1 MCVYKNGVRSS
12 IIIVTHPPS
21 PCTQWSRLVVFLL
34 VIAASLGTLWP
45 EAVLSKLFSAR
56 RPFTNFSPQEARL
69 RNVFPGDNNVLIFS
83 PIFVASEQV
92 YHCFS
97 TYLLVKFA
105 LGDFIFY

>member
-1 MCVYKNGVRSS
+1 MN
-12 IIIVTHPPS
+12 
-21 PCTQWSRLVVFLL
+21 FLL
-34 VIAASLGTLWP
+34 LEDLLPTSVH
-45 EAVLSKLFSAR
+45 R
-56 RPFTNFSPQEARL
+56 RPGSGMCFQVT
-69 RNVFPGDNNVLIFS
+69 NVLIFS